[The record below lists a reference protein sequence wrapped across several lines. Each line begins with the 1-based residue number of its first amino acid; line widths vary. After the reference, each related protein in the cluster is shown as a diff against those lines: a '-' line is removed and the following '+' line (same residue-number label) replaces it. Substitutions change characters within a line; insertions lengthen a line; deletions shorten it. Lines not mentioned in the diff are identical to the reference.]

1 MAIFLLL
8 QPFLKQAL
16 LLHLNLPITCVGC
29 LLLEPASLSSS
40 WNHAEVIV
48 SETASMTSW
57 WSVGNMSDV
66 LVSLFGLEDVFFA
79 IFGSSVMIP
88 WIDELKWL
96 VELD

>member
-1 MAIFLLL
+1 
-8 QPFLKQAL
+8 
-16 LLHLNLPITCVGC
+16 
-29 LLLEPASLSSS
+29 
-40 WNHAEVIV
+40 
-48 SETASMTSW
+48 
-57 WSVGNMSDV
+57 MSDV